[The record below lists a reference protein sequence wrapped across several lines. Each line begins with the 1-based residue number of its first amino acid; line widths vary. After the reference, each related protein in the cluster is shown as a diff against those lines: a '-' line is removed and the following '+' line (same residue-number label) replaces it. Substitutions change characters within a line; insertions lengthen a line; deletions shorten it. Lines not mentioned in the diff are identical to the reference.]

1 MTGIDDTVLA
11 EALRLLSPYRDQGRV
26 WDTLE
31 ELIAAPPAQ
40 REAILR
46 QPRQQEPS
54 TSESTKGRFFNGHN
68 KKSPDQGSTN
78 FAWWPEDDRRYPSQ
92 QFEKMLTAQFLWY
105 ATHTLSPAQ
114 GDRGNA
120 ATWTARAPEDAW
132 DVVESVCRK
141 YRVPR
146 QTVSALHAKGG
157 PREWVGEMIR
167 QAKLAS
173 ANHAVAQKTLA
184 KQQGS
189 QPGAAP
195 SRWDSA
201 YRQPP
206 GAEDDPPYGDLD
218 RPAAL
223 LEGRRL
229 DRPHPAFLPWQPPE
243 NWDLV
248 GPYSGSLVFADGTFL
263 DLPYLE
269 LFGGEAPGEA
279 EFVEGENLL
288 CRLVDTDAHLEQQV
302 TALSYPAALAEEE
315 AAARALGYT
324 HHPPKLWL
332 DHLDYLEDT
341 QAPGKAH
348 LTLYLGS
355 SDYLGHRVYRR
366 EMARNPAAQAAFQET
381 LAGLRGDAE
390 HRLRQCP
397 WASCGGGVWPV
408 VRDGNG
414 SPYVILSLR
423 NPRKV
428 AEVAGRLGYGAS
440 GSYDRSDGT
449 PAQAMA
455 REIQEELGLP
465 APKPEALTLL
475 SLGVD
480 TERYL
485 LQFSYLWETDY
496 TLSQVSRCRR
506 NRAPT
511 AGEQTIFFVPLAPPV
526 CEAFLRQAAFEPGAA
541 YSLMRLLQKRRG

>member
-1 MTGIDDTVLA
+1 MAGIDNTVLA

-31 ELIAAPPAQ
+31 ELIAAPPEA
-40 REAILR
+40 REAVLR
-46 QPRQQEPS
+46 RPRQQELS
-54 TSESTKGRFFNGHN
+54 TSESTKSRFFNGHN
-68 KKSPDQGSTN
+68 KKTRDQGSTN
-78 FAWWPEDDRRYPSQ
+78 FAWWPEDDRRYPGQ
-92 QFEKMLTAQFLWY
+92 QFERMLTAQFLWY
-105 ATHTLSPAQ
+105 TTHTLSPAQ
-114 GDRGNA
+114 GDRETEA
-120 ATWTARAPEDAW
+120 VWDERAPEDAW
-132 DVVESVCRK
+132 DVVERVCRK
-141 YRVPR
+141 YQVPR
-146 QTVSALHAKGG
+146 QETAALHAKGG
-157 PREWVGEMIR
+157 PREWAGEMIR

-173 ANHAVAQKTLA
+173 ANHTVAQKTLA
-184 KQQGS
+184 KHQGHRLEETAS
-189 QPGAAP
+189 PP
-195 SRWDSA
+195 SSA

-206 GAEDDPPYGDLD
+206 GTADDPPYGDPD
-218 RPAAL
+218 RPVAL

-229 DRPHPAFLPWQPPE
+229 DRPHPAFLPWQAPE

-248 GPYSGSLVFADGTFL
+248 GPYSGSLAFADGSFL

-269 LFGGEAPGEA
+269 LFGGETPGEA

-288 CRLVDTDAHLEQQV
+288 CRLVDTAAHLERQV
-302 TALSYPAALAEEE
+302 TVLSFPAALAEEE

-366 EMARNPAAQAAFQET
+366 ELARNPAAQAAFQET

-414 SPYVILSLR
+414 APYVILSLR

-440 GSYDRSDGT
+440 GSFDRSDGT
-449 PAQAMA
+449 PARAMA

-465 APKPEALTLL
+465 APQPEALTLI

-496 TLSQVSRCRR
+496 TLSQVGRCRR

-511 AGEQTIFFVPLAPPV
+511 AGEQTIFFVPLDRPV
-526 CEAFLRQAAFEPGAA
+526 CETFLRQAAFEPGAA
-541 YSLMRLLQKRRG
+541 YSLMRLLQKGKG

>member
-1 MTGIDDTVLA
+1 M
-11 EALRLLSPYRDQGRV
+11 
-26 WDTLE
+26 
-31 ELIAAPPAQ
+31 
-40 REAILR
+40 
-46 QPRQQEPS
+46 
-54 TSESTKGRFFNGHN
+54 
-68 KKSPDQGSTN
+68 
-78 FAWWPEDDRRYPSQ
+78 
-92 QFEKMLTAQFLWY
+92 
-105 ATHTLSPAQ
+105 
-114 GDRGNA
+114 
-120 ATWTARAPEDAW
+120 
-132 DVVESVCRK
+132 
-141 YRVPR
+141 
-146 QTVSALHAKGG
+146 SALHAKGG
-157 PREWVGEMIR
+157 PREWVGEMTR
-167 QAKLAS
+167 QAKRAS

-189 QPGAAP
+189 PPGAAP

-302 TALSYPAALAEEE
+302 TALYYPAALAEEE

-366 EMARNPAAQAAFQET
+366 ELAQNPAAQAAFQET

-414 SPYVILSLR
+414 SPR

-511 AGEQTIFFVPLAPPV
+511 AGEQTIFFVPLEPSV

>member
-1 MTGIDDTVLA
+1 MTGIDNTVLA

-78 FAWWPEDDRRYPSQ
+78 FAWWPEDDRRYPGQ
-92 QFEKMLTAQFLWY
+92 QFERMLTAQFLWY

-114 GDRGNA
+114 GDKGNA
-120 ATWTARAPEDAW
+120 ATWTERAPEDAW

-146 QTVSALHAKGG
+146 PTVSALHAKGG

-465 APKPEALTLL
+465 APPPEALTLL

>member
-1 MTGIDDTVLA
+1 MTGIDNTVLA

-78 FAWWPEDDRRYPSQ
+78 FAWWPEDDRRYPGQ

-114 GDRGNA
+114 GDKGNA

-324 HHPPKLWL
+324 HHPPSCGWTTWTIWRTPRPPARPTSPSTWGPRTTWATGSIAGRWL
-332 DHLDYLEDT
+332 GT
-341 QAPGKAH
+341 PPPRPPFRRPWPASAGTPNTACASAPGP
-348 LTLYLGS
+348 
-355 SDYLGHRVYRR
+355 
-366 EMARNPAAQAAFQET
+366 PAA
-381 LAGLRGDAE
+381 AG
-390 HRLRQCP
+390 
-397 WASCGGGVWPV
+397 CGRW
-408 VRDGNG
+408 
-414 SPYVILSLR
+414 
-423 NPRKV
+423 
-428 AEVAGRLGYGAS
+428 S
-440 GSYDRSDGT
+440 GTGT
-449 PAQAMA
+449 
-455 REIQEELGLP
+455 
-465 APKPEALTLL
+465 
-475 SLGVD
+475 
-480 TERYL
+480 
-485 LQFSYLWETDY
+485 
-496 TLSQVSRCRR
+496 
-506 NRAPT
+506 
-511 AGEQTIFFVPLAPPV
+511 APP
-526 CEAFLRQAAFEPGAA
+526 
-541 YSLMRLLQKRRG
+541 M

>member
-1 MTGIDDTVLA
+1 MTGIDNTVLA

-68 KKSPDQGSTN
+68 KKSPDLGSTN
-78 FAWWPEDDRRYPSQ
+78 FAWWPEDDRRYPGQ
-92 QFEKMLTAQFLWY
+92 QFEQMLTAQFLWY

-279 EFVEGENLL
+279 EFVEG
-288 CRLVDTDAHLEQQV
+288 
-302 TALSYPAALAEEE
+302 
-315 AAARALGYT
+315 
-324 HHPPKLWL
+324 
-332 DHLDYLEDT
+332 
-341 QAPGKAH
+341 
-348 LTLYLGS
+348 
-355 SDYLGHRVYRR
+355 
-366 EMARNPAAQAAFQET
+366 
-381 LAGLRGDAE
+381 
-390 HRLRQCP
+390 
-397 WASCGGGVWPV
+397 
-408 VRDGNG
+408 
-414 SPYVILSLR
+414 
-423 NPRKV
+423 
-428 AEVAGRLGYGAS
+428 
-440 GSYDRSDGT
+440 
-449 PAQAMA
+449 
-455 REIQEELGLP
+455 
-465 APKPEALTLL
+465 
-475 SLGVD
+475 
-480 TERYL
+480 
-485 LQFSYLWETDY
+485 
-496 TLSQVSRCRR
+496 
-506 NRAPT
+506 
-511 AGEQTIFFVPLAPPV
+511 
-526 CEAFLRQAAFEPGAA
+526 
-541 YSLMRLLQKRRG
+541 